1 MDIAY
6 KIIAAVNDI
15 GPAGIIPIVFLLVG
29 LVTARNKLQ
38 ALKRSVFIFIGL
50 LSVAVLIGAYIN
62 FFNPVIHTI
71 VSSSTKSFSTIDI
84 GWMVSVNSI
93 FSSPIIVYL
102 YIALIVVNIVMLL
115 LRLTRTLN
123 IDLLNYWLFLFVG
136 TMTYAITELRW
147 ISILFSALS
156 SAIVLVVSD
165 IYQPDIENY
174 FGVEAIS
181 NPQPTTVVWAPISG
195 LINYIFNKIPL
206 IKKAHIFYEE
216 IQYKLGIISE
226 PMIMGFLAGSLIGY
240 ITKYKNFSLD
250 LRSNILFCLMSG
262 VNLAII
268 MILLPRAYNLLMKG
282 MMPTLTE
289 LKAFVN
295 SKFTRRDF
303 YLGTSSIVFV
313 GHPSVIGL
321 STIMIPLVVYL
332 STRLPGNNVLPSA
345 DLVMIPFILVW
356 AIAPA
361 RGDIFRSFL
370 SAMIIIPLI
379 LWITTDISVFL
390 TDLYLLEGGELVSGY
405 SNISSIGAGSNI
417 ITWIFFQIIKPIVRL
432 FF

>member
-6 KIIAAVNDI
+6 KIIAVVNDI
-15 GPAGIIPIVFLLVG
+15 GPVGIIPSIFLLVG

-50 LSVAVLIGAYIN
+50 VSVAVLIGAYIN
-62 FFNPVIHTI
+62 FFNPVINTI

-93 FSSPIIVYL
+93 FRSPILAHL
-102 YIALIVVNIVMLL
+102 YIALIAVNIIMLL

-123 IDLLNYWLFLFVG
+123 IDLLNYWLFIFVG

-147 ISILFSALS
+147 LSIFFSALS
-156 SAIVLVVSD
+156 SAIVLVLSD

-174 FGVEAIS
+174 FGVEAVS
-181 NPQPTTVVWAPISG
+181 NPQPSTVVWAPISG

-216 IQYKLGIISE
+216 IQYKLGIVSE

-240 ITKYKNFSLD
+240 IARYKNFSLD
-250 LRSNILFCLMSG
+250 LRGNLLFCLLSG
-262 VNLAII
+262 VNLAVI

-282 MMPTLTE
+282 MLPALNE
-289 LKAFVN
+289 FKAFIN
-295 SKFTRRDF
+295 SKFSRKDF
-303 YLGTSSIVFV
+303 YLGTSSILFV

-321 STIMIPLVVYL
+321 SAIMIPLTVYIA
-332 STRLPGNNVLPSA
+332 TRLPGNNVLPSA

-356 AIAPA
+356 AVAPA
-361 RGDIFRSFL
+361 KGDIFRSFI
-370 SAMIIIPLI
+370 SALIIIPLI

-390 TDLYLLEGGELVSGY
+390 TDFYLLEGGEMVNGY
-405 SNISSIGAGSNI
+405 SNISSIGAGSNVI
-417 ITWIFFQIIKPIVRL
+417 SWIFFQIIKPIIRL

>member
-6 KIIAAVNDI
+6 KIIAVVNDI
-15 GPAGIIPIVFLLVG
+15 GPVGIIPSIFLLVG
-29 LVTARNKLQ
+29 LITARNKLQ

-50 LSVAVLIGAYIN
+50 VSVAVLIGAYIN
-62 FFNPVIHTI
+62 FFNPVINTI

-93 FSSPIIVYL
+93 FRSPILAHL
-102 YIALIVVNIVMLL
+102 YIALIAVNIIMLL

-123 IDLLNYWLFLFVG
+123 IDLLNYWLFIFVG

-147 ISILFSALS
+147 LSIFFSALS
-156 SAIVLVVSD
+156 SAIVLVLSD

-174 FGVEAIS
+174 FGVEAVS
-181 NPQPTTVVWAPISG
+181 NPQPSTVVWAPISG

-216 IQYKLGIISE
+216 IQYKLGIVSE

-240 ITKYKNFSLD
+240 IARYKNFSLD
-250 LRSNILFCLMSG
+250 LRGNLLFCLLSG
-262 VNLAII
+262 VNLAVI

-282 MMPTLTE
+282 MLPALNE
-289 LKAFVN
+289 FKAFIN
-295 SKFTRRDF
+295 SKFSRKDF
-303 YLGTSSIVFV
+303 YLGTSSILFV

-321 STIMIPLVVYL
+321 SAIMIPLTVYIA
-332 STRLPGNNVLPSA
+332 TRLPGNNVLPSA

-356 AIAPA
+356 AVAPA
-361 RGDIFRSFL
+361 KGDIFRSFI
-370 SAMIIIPLI
+370 SALIIIPLI

-390 TDLYLLEGGELVSGY
+390 TDFYLLEGGEMVNGY
-405 SNISSIGAGSNI
+405 SNISSIGAGSNVI
-417 ITWIFFQIIKPIVRL
+417 SWIFFQIIKPIIRL

>member
-6 KIIAAVNDI
+6 KIIAVVTDI
-15 GPAGIIPIVFLLVG
+15 GPVGIIPSIFLLIG
-29 LVTARNKLQ
+29 LITARNKLQ

-50 LSVAVLIGAYIN
+50 VSVAVLIGAYIN
-62 FFNPVIHTI
+62 FFNPIINTI

-93 FSSPIIVYL
+93 FGSPITAHL
-102 YIALIVVNIVMLL
+102 YIALIAVNIVMLL
-115 LRLTRTLN
+115 FRLTRTLN
-123 IDLLNYWLFLFVG
+123 IDLLNYWLFIFVG
-136 TMTYAITELRW
+136 TMTYAITDLRW
-147 ISILFSALS
+147 LSILFSALS
-156 SAIVLVVSD
+156 SAIVLVLSD

-174 FGVEAIS
+174 FDVEAIS
-181 NPQPTTVVWAPISG
+181 NPQPSTVVWAPISG

-216 IQYKLGIISE
+216 IQYKLGIVSE

-240 ITKYKNFSLD
+240 ITRYKNFSLD
-250 LRSNILFCLMSG
+250 IRGNLLFCLLSG
-262 VNLAII
+262 INLAVI

-282 MMPTLTE
+282 MMPALNEFKT
-289 LKAFVN
+289 FIN
-295 SKFTRRDF
+295 SKFSRKDF
-303 YLGTSSIVFV
+303 YLGTSSILFV

-321 STIMIPLVVYL
+321 STIMIPLTVYIA
-332 STRLPGNNVLPSA
+332 TRLPGNNVLPSA

-356 AIAPA
+356 AVAPA

-370 SAMIIIPLI
+370 SALIIIPLI

-390 TDLYLLEGGELVSGY
+390 TDFYLLEGGEMVTGY
-405 SNISSIGAGSNI
+405 SSISSIGAGSNVI
-417 ITWIFFQIIKPIVRL
+417 SWIFFQIIKPISRL